1 MPRKLEYTCRMT
13 VYNYDLEVK
22 WKLKNNTVDLLE
34 VRILYSHHVD
44 LLKFL
49 SKEVIK
55 AIIDHI
61 NFYELGLPK

>member
-1 MPRKLEYTCRMT
+1 MPRKLEHTCRMT

-22 WKLKNNTVDLLE
+22 WKFKNNTVDLLE
-34 VRILYSHHVD
+34 VRILYAIEVD

>member
-1 MPRKLEYTCRMT
+1 MT
-13 VYNYDLEVK
+13 LHNYDLEVK
-22 WKLKNNTVDLLE
+22 WKLGSGKIKLLE
-34 VRILYSHHVD
+34 VRILYTYQVD